1 MPCSPAGTEPRLATT
16 GPYPD
21 TVPIVAGH
29 PVPARVPPA
38 STPAGQCALPLGTV
52 RPVFVVCWWFR
63 VWYAESIAQVDGE
76 EEIVEPRLS
85 MSEQAPRSYAAMRA
99 LEGEVRRSVDP
110 ALHELIK
117 IRASQLN
124 GCAFCLDMHTKD
136 ARQAGESE
144 QRIYALNAWWEAPFF
159 SERERAALALTEA
172 VTNVQGGH
180 VPDEVY
186 DRAAGQF
193 DQAELAS
200 LIWAVGVINVWNRV
214 AIASRAVP
222 GTYEPELTR

>member
-52 RPVFVVCWWFR
+52 RPVSSCVPVFARVVRR
-63 VWYAESIAQVDGE
+63 VDVE

-85 MSEQAPRSYAAMRA
+85 MSEQTPRSYAAMRA

-110 ALHELIK
+110 VLHELIK

-193 DQAELAS
+193 DQDELAS
-200 LIWAVGVINVWNRV
+200 LIWAIGATNVWNRV

-222 GTYEPELTR
+222 GAYEPEVTR